1 LGATSYNI
9 SNTKYKEFPMDL
21 FKMLAND
28 PVVMFA
34 FGGMAIMMGICAY
47 YVYYFIKHINE
58 DKK

>member
-1 LGATSYNI
+1 
-9 SNTKYKEFPMDL
+9 MDL

>member
-1 LGATSYNI
+1 
-9 SNTKYKEFPMDL
+9 MDL

-28 PVVMFA
+28 PVVIFA

-47 YVYYFIKHINE
+47 YIKHINE